1 MAEIAVIGASGFVG
15 SAVVQAL
22 SSRGHDARAVRAP
35 RLRGSL
41 SPTDPARAEASARLA
56 RDCTGVS
63 AIVNCAGVAESTG
76 TDEALHAANAVLP
89 GIIAE
94 VAESLEVRLVHV
106 SSCAVQ
112 GRMPIL
118 DESED
123 TAPFSPYSR
132 SKADGEAAV
141 RGHARA
147 VRYRPP
153 GVHDETR
160 DLTRSLARLAASPF
174 ATVAGRG
181 DQPSAQAQLANVADA
196 IAELA
201 TTGAEPPEI
210 VLQPSEGL
218 TTASLLTALG
228 GRAPRRIPGRA
239 ASALSGLAR
248 AAGTRVPW
256 VAGQSRRLD
265 MLWWGQDQGS
275 SWLTQHGWRPPR
287 NYDGWLEMGAGIR
300 ADQERRIATRSTT

>member
-15 SAVVQAL
+15 SAVVEAL
-22 SSRGHDARAVRAP
+22 RTRGHQARPVRAP
-35 RLRGSL
+35 RLPGPL
-41 SPTDPARAEASARLA
+41 SPTDSLRAEAAARLA
-56 RDCTGVS
+56 ADCTGAS

-76 TDEALHAANAVLP
+76 TDAILHGANAVLP

-94 VAESLEVRLVHV
+94 VAEAMGMRLVHV

-118 DESED
+118 DQSED

-132 SKADGEAAV
+132 SKAAGEASV
-141 RGHARA
+141 RGHAGS

-153 GVHDETR
+153 GVHDHTR
-160 DLTRSLARLAASPF
+160 DLTRSLARLAASPL

-181 DQPSAQAQLANVADA
+181 DQPTAQAQLVNVADA

-201 TTGAEPPEI
+201 TTDAQPPAI
-210 VLQPSEGL
+210 VLHPSEGL

-228 GRAPRRIPGRA
+228 GHAPRRVPERFA
-239 ASALSGLAR
+239 AAVSGVAR
-248 AAGTRVPW
+248 AAGTRAPW
-256 VAGQSRRLD
+256 VAGQARRLD
-265 MLWWGQDQGS
+265 MLWWGQDQGP
-275 SWLTQHGWRPPR
+275 SWLTEHGWRPVR
-287 NYDGWLEMGAGIR
+287 DYDGWLAMGAHIR
-300 ADQERRIATRSTT
+300 ADHDRVIRTRSMR